1 MALVSVVFHPG
12 WWGSHTWLWPVFIYF
27 SFCFSWRFSI
37 SLLTI
42 FDFVFPDLTQQTLPE
57 LEHVSCRGNVKWRW
71 WQKAWVVPTCHLTPL
86 ALVLPHSPSSPGL
99 PTNSL
104 CQMLQMGHRLHNR
117 VCGVLEVHPQLIPA
131 VKPFFYPYNSISHCF
146 PLQVGNKIKT

>member
-1 MALVSVVFHPG
+1 M
-12 WWGSHTWLWPVFIYF
+12 
-27 SFCFSWRFSI
+27 
-37 SLLTI
+37 
-42 FDFVFPDLTQQTLPE
+42 
-57 LEHVSCRGNVKWRW
+57 
-71 WQKAWVVPTCHLTPL
+71 VPTCHLTPL

-131 VKPFFYPYNSISHCF
+131 VKPFFYPYNSISHCI
-146 PLQVGNKIKT
+146 PLEVGNKIKNIIGAFGVEDSWVVRQAQGAWLLQRALLGAQGYPVGCRIPPNLLDHACCTAELLQTHFDVIC